1 MAKPPKFPMLTR
13 DTRVLFLPICPK
25 CENTVLRPRQLQHLI
40 FKCTARTS
48 TLLAVPKKKC
58 YYENIFQ
65 NKPTNL
71 HDFLAID
78 DETEKTFDQGYIQMD
93 LYSGQERAFGIFS
106 YSGTANLLLKHLQLQ
121 NQVFPLFFLQK
132 KKLSVYTKT
141 EAQS

>member
-78 DETEKTFDQGYIQMD
+78 DETKKILLAEGFRSTYIQ
-93 LYSGQERAFGIFS
+93 EWR
-106 YSGTANLLLKHLQLQ
+106 
-121 NQVFPLFFLQK
+121 
-132 KKLSVYTKT
+132 
-141 EAQS
+141 